1 MMDTRCRGITVAM
14 STVTTEVALPK
25 ASVLVADGDRG
36 VAASL
41 GRRLEA
47 QGLAAEVA
55 FDGREAVALVRG
67 GRFDILL
74 LDVSVRAQDALS
86 VLRELRGDGI
96 TLPVVMLAAEDDLE
110 QKVTALRSGADDY
123 LARPFHLPELVAR
136 IHARLREVRRLHA
149 RNR

>member
-1 MMDTRCRGITVAM
+1 VAR
-14 STVTTEVALPK
+14 PW

-41 GRRLEA
+41 GRVLEA

-55 FDGREAVALVRG
+55 LDGREALALARG

-74 LDVSVRAQDALS
+74 LNVHLPAQDALS
-86 VLRELRGDGI
+86 VLRELREDGL
-96 TLPVVMLAAEDDLE
+96 TVPVVMLAAVDDLE

-136 IHARLREVRRLHA
+136 IHARLREVRRAHA